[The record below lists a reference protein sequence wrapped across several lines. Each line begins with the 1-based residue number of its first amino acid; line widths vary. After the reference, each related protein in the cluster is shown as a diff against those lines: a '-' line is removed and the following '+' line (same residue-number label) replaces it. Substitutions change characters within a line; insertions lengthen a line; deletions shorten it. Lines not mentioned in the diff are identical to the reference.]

1 MTLRKDSYCSYCGTA
16 MPAPSGPERE
26 PRYPRTCPHCATT
39 VWSNPIPVA
48 VVLQPVVKGDRT
60 GLLVVRRGIEPRR
73 GLLALVGGF
82 VEDHETVQEGGAR
95 EVREETN
102 VKVAPERLRPFGF
115 TSTDPRP
122 NRVLLFLA
130 GDPIEVGELGA
141 FAANPETLERGL
153 VFGPARLAEVFAFPL
168 HLEAAKRWFA
178 ERGAEGPHDYETV

>member
-1 MTLRKDSYCSYCGTA
+1 MTLRKDSYCSYCGAA
-16 MPAPSGPERE
+16 MPAPTGPVG
-26 PRYPRTCPHCATT
+26 YPRTCPHCATT

-102 VKVAPERLRPFGF
+102 VSVAPESLRPFGF
-115 TSTDPRP
+115 TSTEPRP

-130 GDPIEVGELGA
+130 GDPMEEGKLGA
-141 FAANPETLERGL
+141 FAPNPETLERGL
-153 VFGPARLAEVFAFPL
+153 VFGPGGLAEVFAFPL
-168 HLEAAKRWFA
+168 HLDAARRWFA
-178 ERGAEGPHDYETV
+178 ERGAEGPHDYEPV